1 MRKIRYS
8 IPCNLAGNFTN
19 TKTGFMHPKQAPSF
33 RQQEITDRF
42 LAALDQHL
50 ADLKA
55 GTAHTTLEIRELA
68 AMLFVHPTHLS
79 NTVKEVLG
87 KSACNV
93 YEEKLILLAKELL
106 ATPLSVSD
114 IAFMLD
120 YDPSNFTKFF
130 KRFTG
135 LTPLQYRRLL
145 GRGPAGKIRKRSPFN
160 L

>member
-1 MRKIRYS
+1 M
-8 IPCNLAGNFTN
+8 PT
-19 TKTGFMHPKQAPSF
+19 APPSSF

-55 GTAHTTLEIRELA
+55 GTVHTTIEIRELA

-93 YEEKLILLAKELL
+93 YEEKLISLAKEML
-106 ATPLSVSD
+106 ATPQPVNH
-114 IAFMLD
+114 IAFTLD

-135 LTPLQYRRLL
+135 LTPLQYRRQLRTVSL
-145 GRGPAGKIRKRSPFN
+145 NQNPEKVTI
-160 L
+160 